1 MRRRRGTRDAFGRP
15 APEALDEPAHDTELP
30 RSSTDDLVL
39 RTVPR
44 VLRVVFIA
52 LSLALALFGF
62 LLGVGALGQADVA
75 GFAVCLFGVLLAFIG
90 WNRMWGSLVEFLGP

>member
-1 MRRRRGTRDAFGRP
+1 M
-15 APEALDEPAHDTELP
+15 
-30 RSSTDDLVL
+30 
-39 RTVPR
+39 
-44 VLRVVFIA
+44 FIA